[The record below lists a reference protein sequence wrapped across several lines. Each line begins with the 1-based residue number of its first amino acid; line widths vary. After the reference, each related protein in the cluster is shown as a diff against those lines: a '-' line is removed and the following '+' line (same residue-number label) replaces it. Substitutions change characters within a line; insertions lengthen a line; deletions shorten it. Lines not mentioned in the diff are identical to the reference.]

1 MIVFLL
7 FLGGLAEVASIG
19 AIVPFLAILI
29 NPQDALNIPFVS
41 WIVQSLNF
49 DLERSYFVE
58 FLIIFSIIIVLA
70 NLIRF
75 WLAYIM
81 IKFKYELSHD
91 LGLGIYENVLHESYN
106 KHINR
111 NNAEIIAAFNKLELF
126 GWIIYA
132 STNAI
137 SSLVLILFITI
148 TLIIISPFLTI
159 FILILLG
166 FTYLFFYFIF
176 KNKLIKNSNI
186 ISLNSNKRIQE
197 VQEGL
202 GSIRDILLNS
212 SQRLF
217 LNSFGRVDIEMRNAQ
232 ISNEIISPIPRYV
245 IEVVCI
251 LFIIFYVYISTNDS
265 VNATSV
271 IPTIGILVVGL
282 QRLIPLG
289 QMVYNGWTKFNGEKK
304 VFFDIINLINQKT
317 QKDSLESKELLFKDL
332 IEFRN
337 VSFAYQNHL
346 PYTLNNINFKIK
358 KGARI
363 AIIGPTGSGKSTVAD
378 LIMGLLQPSE
388 GSILIDGKFLSKK
401 YYKFWR
407 NSIAHVPQDVYLV
420 DASFTENIAFG
431 VDVIDM
437 ERVIWASEKA
447 QISDFI
453 NECKEGYKT
462 FVGEKGV
469 SLSGGQKQR
478 IAIAR
483 ALYKKSSILV
493 FDEATSALDD
503 NTEMSVVSSIESLGR
518 DITTITIAHRL
529 STVAKC
535 DWVYKLNNGILEAE
549 GTPKEMLRLD

>member
-1 MIVFLL
+1 M
-7 FLGGLAEVASIG
+7 
-19 AIVPFLAILI
+19 
-29 NPQDALNIPFVS
+29 
-41 WIVQSLNF
+41 
-49 DLERSYFVE
+49 
-58 FLIIFSIIIVLA
+58 
-70 NLIRF
+70 
-75 WLAYIM
+75 
-81 IKFKYELSHD
+81 
-91 LGLGIYENVLHESYN
+91 
-106 KHINR
+106 
-111 NNAEIIAAFNKLELF
+111 
-126 GWIIYA
+126 
-132 STNAI
+132 
-137 SSLVLILFITI
+137 
-148 TLIIISPFLTI
+148 
-159 FILILLG
+159 
-166 FTYLFFYFIF
+166 
-176 KNKLIKNSNI
+176 
-186 ISLNSNKRIQE
+186 
-197 VQEGL
+197 
-202 GSIRDILLNS
+202 
-212 SQRLF
+212 
-217 LNSFGRVDIEMRNAQ
+217 
-232 ISNEIISPIPRYV
+232 
-245 IEVVCI
+245 
-251 LFIIFYVYISTNDS
+251 
-265 VNATSV
+265 
-271 IPTIGILVVGL
+271 
-282 QRLIPLG
+282 
-289 QMVYNGWTKFNGEKK
+289 
-304 VFFDIINLINQKT
+304 
-317 QKDSLESKELLFKDL
+317 
-332 IEFRN
+332 
-337 VSFAYQNHL
+337 